1 MDGKRFI
8 TVDDARTVGMQLGID
23 WSKIDFDQ
31 FRRGLHVELQPS
43 LPDAEIIMDDLVS
56 TGKITL
62 SRLQEIRDYYTWLDQ
77 FDSGLMG

>member
-8 TVDDARTVGMQLGID
+8 TVEDAKTVGQQLGVD
-23 WSKIDFDQ
+23 WSKIDLDQ

-43 LPDAEIIMDDLVS
+43 PPDAEITMDDLVS

-62 SRLQEIRDYYTWLDQ
+62 SRLQEIRDYYTWLEQ